1 MSNLLKKMICS
12 GRVYTYSTG
21 VKQHLYMNHPELVKE
36 LNQANTL
43 NLGKVSYVTKRLK
56 SILGRGVI
64 TSNGPHWAHQRRII
78 APEFFLDKVKG
89 MVGLVV
95 ESAMPMLSKWE
106 EMMKREGGM
115 VCDIIVDEDL
125 RAASADVISR
135 ACFGSSFSKGKEI
148 FSKLRCLQK
157 AITHNNILFSLNGF
171 T

>member
-1 MSNLLKKMICS
+1 M
-12 GRVYTYSTG
+12 
-21 VKQHLYMNHPELVKE
+21 KQHLYANHPEVVKE

-78 APEFFLDKVKG
+78 APEFFPDKVKG
-89 MVGLVV
+89 MVGFVV

-106 EMMKREGGM
+106 EMVKSREGETF
-115 VCDIIVDEDL
+115 CDIRVDEDL
-125 RAASADVISR
+125 RAVSADVISR

-171 T
+171 TYVDL

>member
-1 MSNLLKKMICS
+1 M
-12 GRVYTYSTG
+12 YTYSTG
-21 VKQHLYMNHPELVKE
+21 MKQHLYMNHPEMVKE

-89 MVGLVV
+89 MVSLVV

-106 EMMKREGGM
+106 EM
-115 VCDIIVDEDL
+115 VCDITVDEDL
-125 RAASADVISR
+125 RAVSADVISR

-157 AITHNNILFSLNGF
+157 AITHHNILFSRNGF
-171 T
+171 S